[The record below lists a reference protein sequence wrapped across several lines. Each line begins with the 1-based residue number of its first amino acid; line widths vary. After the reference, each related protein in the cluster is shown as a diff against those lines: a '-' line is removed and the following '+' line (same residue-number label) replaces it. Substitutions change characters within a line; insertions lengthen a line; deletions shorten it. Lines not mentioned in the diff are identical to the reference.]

1 MKKISRLSIS
11 RIVTALSVGV
21 IACGLQ
27 ALSQTAPPRVT
38 EAPVPVS
45 TYNSKTGNLD
55 RTEAGPLTKP
65 IVIEIAKSTYML
77 NEFGMDTQYLVV
89 GTKRA
94 LLIDTG
100 SGFYDLRGMVENL
113 AKGLPYD
120 VVLTDSHPDHNGAIG
135 QFDSIYVAP
144 ADIGSQASK
153 MASQHSSEVY
163 GETMWGMPVGYQHIW
178 GYTPADAKWGGW
190 EKHPEIKPLADGHVF
205 DLGGR
210 KVTTFYAPGHTM
222 GACIYLDE
230 QSRIIFPGD
239 IAKRSQGTGSGTA
252 SDSLRALLKI
262 QSLRPRFDRLYSAH
276 NQYPGVLDVMAQDPQ
291 VLDDLIEDY
300 REILR
305 GTAAYKQLQNPIV
318 PAMSETVA
326 VYGWAV
332 VAAHPDKLWEPG
344 EPHIVP

>member
-1 MKKISRLSIS
+1 MKMVNRSSTS
-11 RIVTALSVGV
+11 TVATALAVAFLGFGFHAGAQ
-21 IACGLQ
+21 I
-27 ALSQTAPPRVT
+27 APPRVT
-38 EAPVPVS
+38 EPPAPVS
-45 TYNSKTGNLD
+45 TYNSKTDNLN

-65 IVIEIAKSTYML
+65 IVVEIAKSTYML

-89 GTKRA
+89 GTNRA

-100 SGFYDLRGMVENL
+100 SGFYDLRGMVEKL
-113 AKGLPYD
+113 TKGLPYD

-135 QFDSIYVAP
+135 QFDAIYVAP
-144 ADIGSQASK
+144 ADIGSRESK
-153 MASQHSSEVY
+153 MASQHASRVY

-190 EKHPEIKPLADGHVF
+190 DKHPELKPLADGHVF

-230 QSRIIFPGD
+230 QSRILFPGD

-276 NQYPGVLDVMAQDPQ
+276 NQYPGVLDVMSQDPQ

-305 GTAAYKQLQNPIV
+305 GTATYKTLQNPIV
-318 PAMSETVA
+318 PEMTETVA

-332 VAAHPDKLWEPG
+332 VAAHPDKLWVPG